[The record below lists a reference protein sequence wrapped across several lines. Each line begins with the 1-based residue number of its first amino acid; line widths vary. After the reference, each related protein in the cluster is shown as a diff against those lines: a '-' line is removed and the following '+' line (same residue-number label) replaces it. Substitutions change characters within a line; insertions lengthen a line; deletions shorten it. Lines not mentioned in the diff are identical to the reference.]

1 MVLLLSNIVVVVLW
15 VMLIRWKTESDK
27 SRFRIPLFFV
37 SLMIIGAD
45 VSIPYKEIRREPAKM
60 LQLEWDS
67 AKYEGYG
74 PKVLRKVDSFSPAP
88 HTRPVYA
95 NFFGFEIEN
104 NAIEK

>member
-1 MVLLLSNIVVVVLW
+1 VIFNNTAPYKEIGQVLSKPETKVIVGLP
-15 VMLIRWKTESDK
+15 MLA
-27 SRFRIPLFFV
+27 
-37 SLMIIGAD
+37 AD
-45 VSIPYKEIRREPAKM
+45 TSFQYKEIRRDPAKM
-60 LQLEWDS
+60 LQLEWDG

-74 PKVLRKVDSFSPAP
+74 PKVLKKVESFTPAP